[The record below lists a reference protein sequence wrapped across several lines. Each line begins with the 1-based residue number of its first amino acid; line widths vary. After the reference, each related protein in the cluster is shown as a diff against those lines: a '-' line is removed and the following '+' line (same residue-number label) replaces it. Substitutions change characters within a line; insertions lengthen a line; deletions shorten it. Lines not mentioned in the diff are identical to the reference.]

1 VSVREFCISRA
12 AECLLASE
20 QVSLPSDREA
30 LLHMAASY
38 FARAIDI
45 DLREAQA
52 SGKECPEG
60 LRPQPRE
67 HREGW
72 GLREGRGLM

>member
-1 VSVREFCISRA
+1 VSVREFCITRA

-30 LLHMAASY
+30 LLHMAATY

-45 DLREAQA
+45 ELRGAPAPEISVLTRESQPGYP
-52 SGKECPEG
+52 GKSTG
-60 LRPQPRE
+60 
-67 HREGW
+67 
-72 GLREGRGLM
+72 